1 MRKATV
7 EELRQDV
14 NNYILSVFSTYYFQ
28 LDEDFINDIVKDV
41 IETSNFENGE
51 YSASDISLAFQ
62 RVALGRMGCQDFK
75 IYEGDNHES

>member
-1 MRKATV
+1 MNV
-7 EELRQDV
+7 EELRHDI
-14 NNYILSVFSTYYFQ
+14 NNYILSIFSTYYLQ

-62 RVALGRMGCQDFK
+62 RVALGRMESQDFK